1 MGGGGRESMG
11 VCVCVRG
18 AGGGEADEG
27 MREEGD

>member
-11 VCVCVRG
+11 VCVCAG
-18 AGGGEADEG
+18 GGGGEADEG